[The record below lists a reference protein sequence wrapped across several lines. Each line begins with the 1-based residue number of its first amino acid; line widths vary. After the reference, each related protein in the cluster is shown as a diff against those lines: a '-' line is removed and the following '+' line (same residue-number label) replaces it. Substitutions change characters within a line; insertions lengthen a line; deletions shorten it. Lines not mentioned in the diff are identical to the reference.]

1 MKSLGLLLLCASFVG
16 AACGGTGES
25 AGARGDCAEGGQ
37 LNAGTCPVDPT
48 PDGACLYLVDCGVIP
63 IESDAGDKH
72 HYDWADCVST
82 IDGFLPTGQ
91 QLAIECIE
99 SATCDSLVV
108 DGSPDAPNAGEI
120 ACLHLGGD

>member
-1 MKSLGLLLLCASFVG
+1 MKSLGLLLLACT
-16 AACGGTGES
+16 ACGGTGES

-48 PDGACLYLVDCGVIP
+48 PDGACTYLVECGVIP
-63 IESDAGDKH
+63 IESDQGNKH
-72 HYDWADCVST
+72 HYDWADCVNT
-82 IDGFLPTGQ
+82 IDGFIPTGQ

-108 DGSPDAPNAGEI
+108 DGSPDAPNANEI